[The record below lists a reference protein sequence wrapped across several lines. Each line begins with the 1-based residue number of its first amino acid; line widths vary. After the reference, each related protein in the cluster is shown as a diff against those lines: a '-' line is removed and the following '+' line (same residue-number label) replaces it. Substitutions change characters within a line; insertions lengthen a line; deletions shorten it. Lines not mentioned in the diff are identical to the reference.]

1 MLFWLGFLVAVPLD
15 AFLGRELG
23 DQGPRPEEGRGGG
36 QLVQLG
42 PLPDGRPLSC
52 TCCPGTRPC
61 QHAALWASV
70 GRAGRLA
77 TSYCAPRWVKSCGPF
92 TRFVLPAAHGQGK
105 EVARSQEGLE
115 VHWLGFALQN
125 GQNNPKRG
133 ARWVGDQLWVAQLE
147 DSIEG
152 FEPRGVTARSV
163 CFPWTPSSTSG
174 SPALPSA
181 AATTPGCIV
190 GRPCKECCLRV
201 EPAFSAHEEEAVGTV
216 LCGC

>member
-1 MLFWLGFLVAVPLD
+1 MLFWLGFLVAVTLD

-52 TCCPGTRPC
+52 TCCPRTRPC

-77 TSYCAPRWVKSCGPF
+77 TSYCAPRWVKNCVPF
-92 TRFVLPAAHGQGK
+92 TRFVLPAAHGQGR
-105 EVARSQEGLE
+105 EVARSQERLE

-152 FEPRGVTARSV
+152 FEPRGCDRKVCVLPLDSLQHQWQPCPSQCCCHHPWVYCGASV
-163 CFPWTPSSTSG
+163 QRV
-174 SPALPSA
+174 LP
-181 AATTPGCIV
+181 
-190 GRPCKECCLRV
+190 
-201 EPAFSAHEEEAVGTV
+201 
-216 LCGC
+216 